1 MNEPATGSA
10 IQIRQRLRWS
20 PAAVV
25 AALAFAAVVLGAPS
39 PATAR
44 GIYMPMIPNG
54 EEFGCDTC
62 HTQLP
67 WLTPFGIEVGRTHPR
82 GQVDWQKLYFLDT
95 DGDGQTNGFELGD
108 PCGDWVID
116 GPDPARVERLSHPG
130 YADSMVS
137 PKIPVPDCP
146 EPGDDDDSAEPP
158 VVEGCGYSLAAADA
172 PARAPG
178 LLLVLALA
186 SGLALRRG
194 RRTSLRTAAALG
206 AFVAIAA
213 VGCGNPYPASDGDLE
228 GYFPHDEDWVL
239 GGHWEGGRESKETC
253 LLCHEELAEEEVDY
267 TDEPPPCN
275 VCHSWPLP
283 PRPASDDEE

>member
-1 MNEPATGSA
+1 MDRDGSGMVRTAVPCVALLVGCGVVTG
-10 IQIRQRLRWS
+10 
-20 PAAVV
+20 
-25 AALAFAAVVLGAPS
+25 
-39 PATAR
+39 
-44 GIYMPMIPNG
+44 
-54 EEFGCDTC
+54 
-62 HTQLP
+62 
-67 WLTPFGIEVGRTHPR
+67 
-82 GQVDWQKLYFLDT
+82 
-95 DGDGQTNGFELGD
+95 
-108 PCGDWVID
+108 
-116 GPDPARVERLSHPG
+116 
-130 YADSMVS
+130 
-137 PKIPVPDCP
+137 PVPDSAQ
-146 EPGDDDDSAEPP
+146 DDGPP

-194 RRTSLRTAAALG
+194 RRTSLRTAAAL
-206 AFVAIAA
+206 AALVAIAA
-213 VGCGNPYPASDGDLE
+213 VGCGTPYPASDGDIE